1 MKQKL
6 LKVCGTVTMV
16 VGGVALPGMS
26 FAVAPAYITDAITTA
41 TTTFTDYI
49 SAAAPG
55 LFSIITIVAG
65 LFLVVKLLK
74 KSTH

>member
-1 MKQKL
+1 MKTLKRVSLGSVL
-6 LKVCGTVTMV
+6 LGS
-16 VGGVALPGMS
+16 AL
-26 FAVAPAYITDAITTA
+26 AANATAPAYITDAITTA

>member
-1 MKQKL
+1 MKTKL
-6 LKVCGTVTMV
+6 LAVLSMFLGLFAVSMEA
-16 VGGVALPGMS
+16 G
-26 FAVAPAYITDAITTA
+26 AVAPAYITDAITTA

>member
-1 MKQKL
+1 MKAKL
-6 LKVCGTVTMV
+6 LV
-16 VGGVALPGMS
+16 VLASLVSFFGLALVSTEAG
-26 FAVAPAYITDAITTA
+26 AVAPAYITDAITTA